1 MNRGVTVGALTL
13 AGLTLVTISI
23 PWLEPIEIAREIAPA
38 WAFGIAGLVA
48 WHRRPHNRIGPL
60 MVLVGASLLI
70 WGLRGLP
77 IPALVTVGMWL
88 SLGSGIRG
96 VLLGVLVLAYPSG
109 QITSRLD
116 RAWVMLALGW
126 LFGPQLAL
134 ALATPVGLWG
144 CVECRPLVVLW
155 YDERVRQMLQR
166 ASALLFAVL
175 AVLLVALLIRRWRRA
190 SSPAR
195 HALTPVWLTGALMPV
210 VAVTVSSFDATISE
224 DQMIGAQTLPSL
236 GQLLRP
242 HIPLAIWDLLPWIV
256 AISLLLVPLA
266 FLWGLLRAHLGQA
279 AVSRLA
285 IELRRPESRAPLIES
300 LRRALGDRSLD
311 LVLWSRPAGG
321 YVTAEGRPVS
331 LPSAGDDRAV
341 TQLDGQDGP
350 LAALLHDSALAE
362 QRSLVDGVAAVAQL
376 AIENERLHA
385 EVKAQLEEVR
395 ASRERIVR
403 AGDEERRRVERNIHD
418 GAQQRLVSLSLAL
431 GMAHA
436 QAEAASPEVAA
447 TLADAE
453 AELHAAITELRELAR
468 GIHPAI
474 LTEAGL
480 GQALESLAEHAP
492 IAVEVQNGLDGR
504 LPPLVEA
511 TAYFV
516 AAEALTNIAR
526 HAAASAAILSVS
538 VVDGW
543 LRLTVADNG
552 VGGADP
558 TRGSGL
564 RGLIDRV
571 AALGGRLAI
580 DDQGAGGTRLEAEI
594 PCG

>member
-1 MNRGVTVGALTL
+1 MSRRVAVGALALGGMTL
-13 AGLTLVTISI
+13 MTVTAPGLD
-23 PWLEPIEIAREIAPA
+23 PIEKALAIAPA

-60 MVLVGASLLI
+60 MVLIGIAILTG
-70 WGLRGLP
+70 GLRGLP
-77 IPALVTVGMWL
+77 VPALVTVGMWL
-88 SLGSGIRG
+88 SLGPGVRG

-109 QITSRLD
+109 RITSRLD
-116 RAWVMLALGW
+116 RAWVMLAVGW
-126 LFGPQLAL
+126 LIGPQLAL
-134 ALATPVGLWG
+134 AFATPVGLWG
-144 CVECRPLVVLW
+144 CADCRPLVVLW
-155 YDERVRQMLQR
+155 YDEHVRQLLQR
-166 ASALLFAVL
+166 ASALLFAAL
-175 AVLLVALLIRRWRRA
+175 AILLVALLVRRWLKA
-190 SSPAR
+190 SAPAR
-195 HALTPVWLTGALMPV
+195 RALTPVWITGALMPV
-210 VAVTVSSFDATISE
+210 VAVTVSSFDSTISE
-224 DQMIGAQTLPSL
+224 DQVLGAPSLPSL
-236 GQLLRP
+236 GQLIRP
-242 HIPLAIWDLLPWIV
+242 HMPLAVWDLLPWIV
-256 AISLLLVPLA
+256 AISLLLLPLA

-285 IELRRPESRAPLIES
+285 IELRRPGHRAPLIET
-300 LRRALGDRSLD
+300 LRRALGDSSLD
-311 LVLWSRPAGG
+311 LVLWSRPASE
-321 YVTAEGRPVS
+321 YVTAEGRPIA
-331 LPSAGDDRAV
+331 LPSPGDDRGV
-341 TQLDGQDGP
+341 TRLDGEDGP
-350 LAALLHDSALAE
+350 LAALLHDPALVE

-418 GAQQRLVSLSLAL
+418 GAQQRLVSLSVAL

-436 QAEAASPEVAA
+436 QAERLSPEIAA
-447 TLADAE
+447 TLGDAE
-453 AELHAAITELRELAR
+453 AELRGAITDLRELAR

-492 IAVEVQNGLDGR
+492 MPVDVRTDLNGR

-516 AAEALTNIAR
+516 AAESLTNIAR
-526 HAAASAAILSVS
+526 HAEASGAILSASVS
-538 VVDGW
+538 DGW
-543 LRLTVADNG
+543 LRLTVVDDG

-558 TRGSGL
+558 ARGGGL

-571 AALGGRLAI
+571 AALGGRLWIEEAA
-580 DDQGAGGTRLEAEI
+580 AGGTRLTAEI

>member
-1 MNRGVTVGALTL
+1 MSRRVAVGALAL
-13 AGLTLVTISI
+13 GGMTLVTVSI
-23 PWLEPIEIAREIAPA
+23 PWLEPIEKALEIAPA

-60 MVLVGASLLI
+60 MVLIGIAILI

-77 IPALVTVGMWL
+77 VPALVTLGMWL
-88 SLGSGIRG
+88 SLGTGVRG

-109 QITSRLD
+109 RITSRLD
-116 RAWVMLALGW
+116 RAWVILALGW

-134 ALATPVGLWG
+134 AFATPVGLWG
-144 CVECRPLVVLW
+144 CVDCRPLVVLW
-155 YDERVRQMLQR
+155 YDEHVRNVLQR
-166 ASALLFAVL
+166 ASALLFAAL
-175 AVLLVALLIRRWRRA
+175 AIFLVALLVRRWLKA
-190 SSPAR
+190 SAPAR
-195 HALTPVWLTGALMPV
+195 RALTPVWITGALMPV
-210 VAVTVSSFDATISE
+210 VAVTVSSFDVTITE
-224 DQMIGAQTLPSL
+224 DQVLGPTLPSL
-236 GQLLRP
+236 GQLIRP
-242 HIPLAIWDLLPWIV
+242 HIPLAVWDLLPWIV
-256 AISLLLVPLA
+256 AISLLLLPLA

-285 IELRRPESRAPLIES
+285 IELRRPGHQAPLIET

-311 LVLWSRPAGG
+311 LVLWSRPASE
-321 YVTAEGRPVS
+321 YVTAEGRPIS
-331 LPSAGDDRAV
+331 LPSPGDDRAV
-341 TQLDGQDGP
+341 TRLDGDDGP
-350 LAALLHDSALAE
+350 LAALLHDPALAE

-431 GMAHA
+431 GLAHA
-436 QAEAASPEVAA
+436 QAERLSPEIAA
-447 TLADAE
+447 TLGDAE
-453 AELHAAITELRELAR
+453 AELRGAITELRELAR

-492 IAVEVQNGLDGR
+492 MPVDVRTDVDGR

-516 AAEALTNIAR
+516 AAESLTNIAR
-526 HAAASAAILSVS
+526 HAKASAVILTASAA
-538 VVDGW
+538 DGW
-543 LRLTVADNG
+543 LRLTVVDDG

-558 TRGSGL
+558 ARGSGL

-571 AALGGRLAI
+571 AALGGRLSIEEA
-580 DDQGAGGTRLEAEI
+580 GAGGTRLTAEI